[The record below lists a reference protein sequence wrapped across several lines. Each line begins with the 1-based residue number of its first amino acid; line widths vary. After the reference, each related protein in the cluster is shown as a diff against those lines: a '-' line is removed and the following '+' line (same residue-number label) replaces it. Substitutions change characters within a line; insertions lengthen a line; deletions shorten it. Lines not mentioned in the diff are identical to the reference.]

1 MSPGLLPGLSATPPK
16 PHHTAPHHTH
26 TKHST
31 PRHHTTPHHTIPYHT
46 LHGFL
51 LMRARGWDP
60 KQGSLGP
67 HLACDQIWSAGVSPR
82 TTPKTGKIHF
92 WAFSARFMPWAAAK
106 FLQVPQTPPKPSKW
120 RISRG
125 NRVKP
130 PNVRRQSKKVA
141 QRERGF
147 DEPRNSRKLADG
159 AELRPEQ
166 FFLVGSLTNKTGPQ
180 LTKRPSAPYLGS

>member
-1 MSPGLLPGLSATPPK
+1 MHQGPK
-16 PHHTAPHHTH
+16 KKKNRPVVEEDPFFETG
-26 TKHST
+26 TKTGHISG
-31 PRHHTTPHHTIPYHT
+31 PRVT
-46 LHGFL
+46 
-51 LMRARGWDP
+51 WDP